1 MIMTGLY
8 ILLGALLLDLLA
20 GEAPNRFH
28 PVAWLGKFISLQL
41 RLVPAGGNV
50 RQFIYGASMVIL
62 TTTIITVPLYF
73 LKCYCEATAA
83 AAAICPLPDTG
94 LLRHFVPRNDEMGG
108 EAAAAAA
115 AIYPVA
121 GYLQNLTTLAY
132 ILFSIYLLK
141 NTFSLRGL
149 WQAVQKVKTSLA
161 GGDLV
166 KARWHANALV
176 SRKTENLSR
185 EQVISAAIESCSE
198 NLCDS
203 FIAPLFYFALFGL
216 PGAVA
221 YRIVNTFDAMI
232 GFHGKWEYT
241 GKFAARFDDILNFI
255 PARLSGLFIV
265 LASAICRAGVAGS
278 WRTML
283 SQHGRTES
291 PNAGWT
297 MSAMAGSLGITLEK
311 PGAYSLHGG
320 GRELTLSAITHSQQ
334 IVVVA
339 AAIWATLVT
348 GIEVLIGVTG

>member
-1 MIMTGLY
+1 MIMTGPC

-41 RLVPAGGNV
+41 RLVPAEGKV
-50 RQFIYGASMVIL
+50 RQFTCGMAMVIL
-62 TTTIITVPLYF
+62 TTAMITVPLY
-73 LKCYCEATAA
+73 LLICHCEAAA
-83 AAAICPLPDTG
+83 QIC
-94 LLRHFVPRNDEMGG
+94 HC

-115 AIYPVA
+115 AICPITVNFP
-121 GYLQNLTTLAY
+121 NLSTIAY

-149 WQAVQKVKTSLA
+149 WQAVQKVKMSLSN
-161 GGDLV
+161 GDLA
-166 KARWHANALV
+166 KARWHTNALV

-185 EQVISAAIESCSE
+185 EQLISAAIESCSE

-203 FIAPLFYFALFGL
+203 FVAPLFYFAIFGL
-216 PGAVA
+216 PGAIA
-221 YRIVNTFDAMI
+221 YRVVNTFDAMI

-241 GKFAARFDDILNFI
+241 GKFAARLDDVLNFI

-265 LASAICRAGVAGS
+265 LASAICRANPTDS

-283 SQHGRTES
+283 GQHGRTES

-297 MSAMAGSLGITLEK
+297 MSAMAGSLGVTLEK
-311 PGAYSLHGG
+311 SGAYCLNGG
-320 GRELTLSAITHSQQ
+320 DRELTLASITRSQQ
-334 IVVVA
+334 ILIAA
-339 AAIWATLVT
+339 AAIWTMIIT
-348 GIEVLIGVTG
+348 GMEVLIGITG

>member
-1 MIMTGLY
+1 MTGLY
-8 ILLGALLLDLLA
+8 ILPGALLLDLLA

-62 TTTIITVPLYF
+62 TTAMITVPLYF
-73 LKCYCEATAA
+73 LKCHCEATAQ
-83 AAAICPLPDTG
+83 ICQC
-94 LLRHFVPRNDEMGG
+94 

-115 AIYPVA
+115 AIYPMA
-121 GYLQNLTTLAY
+121 GYLQNLNTIVY
-132 ILFSIYLLK
+132 VIFSIYLLK

-166 KARWHANALV
+166 KARWHTNALV

-203 FIAPLFYFALFGL
+203 FIAPLFYFAIFGL

-221 YRIVNTFDAMI
+221 YRIINTFDAMI

-241 GKFAARFDDILNFI
+241 GKFAARLDDVLNYL

-265 LASAICRAGVAGS
+265 LATLICRADLAGS
-278 WRTML
+278 WRTMI

-311 PGAYSLHGG
+311 QGAYSLNGG

-334 IVVVA
+334 IAIAA
-339 AAIWATLVT
+339 AAIWVMIVT
-348 GIEVLIGVTG
+348 GIEVLLGITG

>member
-1 MIMTGLY
+1 MMLTGPC

-41 RLVPAGGNV
+41 RLVPAGGRV
-50 RQFIYGASMVIL
+50 RQFICGMAMVIL
-62 TTTIITVPLYF
+62 TTAMITVPLY
-73 LKCYCEATAA
+73 
-83 AAAICPLPDTG
+83 
-94 LLRHFVPRNDEMGG
+94 LLTCHC

-115 AIYPVA
+115 AICPI
-121 GYLQNLTTLAY
+121 TLPLPGLATIAY

-149 WQAVQKVKTSLA
+149 WQAVQKVKMSLA
-161 GGDLV
+161 NGDLA
-166 KARWHANALV
+166 KARWHTNALV

-185 EQVISAAIESCSE
+185 EQLISAAIESCSE

-203 FIAPLFYFALFGL
+203 FVAPLFYFAVFGL
-216 PGAVA
+216 PGAIA
-221 YRIVNTFDAMI
+221 YRVVNTFDAMI

-241 GKFAARFDDILNFI
+241 GKFAARLDDVLNFI

-265 LASAICRAGVAGS
+265 LASALHNADFAGS

-283 SQHGRTES
+283 GQHGRTES

-297 MSAMAGSLGITLEK
+297 MSAMAGSLGVTLEK
-311 PGAYSLHGG
+311 SGAYCLNGG
-320 GRELTLSAITHSQQ
+320 GRELTLASITRSQQ
-334 IVVVA
+334 ILIA
-339 AAIWATLVT
+339 AATIWAMIVT
-348 GIEVLIGVTG
+348 GVEVLIGITG

>member
-1 MIMTGLY
+1 MMNGLY
-8 ILLGALLLDLLA
+8 ILLGALLLDFLA

-41 RLVPAGGNV
+41 RLVPAAGNV
-50 RQFIYGASMVIL
+50 RQFICGMAMVIL
-62 TTTIITVPLYF
+62 TLAMITVPLYF
-73 LKCYCEATAA
+73 LK
-83 AAAICPLPDTG
+83 G
-94 LLRHFVPRNDEMGG
+94 HG

-115 AIYPVA
+115 AD
-121 GYLQNLTTLAY
+121 YLFGVNLQTLNAIAY
-132 ILFSIYLLK
+132 TLFSIYLLK

-149 WQAVQKVKTSLA
+149 WQAVQKVKISLA
-161 GGDLV
+161 GNDLA
-166 KARWHANALV
+166 KARWHSNALV

-203 FIAPLFYFALFGL
+203 VVAPLFYFAIFGL

-241 GKFAARFDDILNFI
+241 GKFAARLDDVLNFI
-255 PARLSGLFIV
+255 PARLSGAFIF
-265 LASAICRAGVAGS
+265 LASIVCSADFARS

-283 SQHGRTES
+283 GQHGITES

-297 MSAMAGSLGITLEK
+297 MSAMAGSLGVTLEK
-311 PGAYSLHGG
+311 PGAYCLNGG
-320 GRELTLSAITHSQQ
+320 SRELSLAAITHSQQ
-334 IVVVA
+334 ILIAA
-339 AAIWATLVT
+339 AAIWVIMVAV
-348 GIEVLIGVTG
+348 IEVLIGIAG